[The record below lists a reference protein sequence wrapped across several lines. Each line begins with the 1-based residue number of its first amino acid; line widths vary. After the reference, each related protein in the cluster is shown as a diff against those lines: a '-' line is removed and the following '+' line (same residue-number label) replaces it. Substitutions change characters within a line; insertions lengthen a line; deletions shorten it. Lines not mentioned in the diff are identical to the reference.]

1 MFTNA
6 SRLMEISLKLTTPTK
21 QIESMMLEAI
31 AEEFNKHL
39 TTIGDIVQT
48 KLAFLIVDR
57 IKDSDEYRELVNG
70 RLAVEFGLVDAEHRL
85 NAIIRQWVNSISIV
99 FNKVKPKVRTVSGG
113 FTITAIPS
121 DFTDVITLAEATV
134 FSKGGEVPWLKWLL
148 LDGYKNLIA
157 NYTIQYGDYARSR
170 TQAALMIKSPGKYYK
185 IPNEF
190 AGLIDDN
197 WITRIFDI
205 DAELERIIINA
216 IAGVL

>member
-1 MFTNA
+1 
-6 SRLMEISLKLTTPTK
+6 MEIKLKLTTPTK

-31 AEEFNKHL
+31 AEEYNKRLHL
-39 TTIGDIVQT
+39 IGDIVQT
-48 KLAFLIVDR
+48 KLAFLMVER

-85 NAIIRQWVNSISIV
+85 NTIIRQWIDSISIV
-99 FNKVKPKVRTVSGG
+99 FKEVKPKVRTVTGG

-121 DFTDVITLAEATV
+121 DFNDVIGLAESTV

-157 NYTIQYGDYARSR
+157 NYDIQYGNYARSR
-170 TQAALMIKSPGKYYK
+170 TQSALMIKSPGKYYK

-205 DAELERIIINA
+205 DAELENIIVNA
-216 IAGVL
+216 IAGVI